1 MFKNLSTFENIVNEA
16 LGDFGLESETS
27 VNFSNL
33 DGTDLQINS
42 LVQFK
47 KHKSFDE
54 INVKVINKFL
64 QLDEVETCEVAP
76 QGFININLSD
86 VFFKE
91 NLYIDRESLK
101 KTLIT
106 NQDKIILDYG
116 GANIGKTLHVGHI
129 RTLNIGRA
137 LNNIYKLS
145 GSDTLTDIHFGDWG
159 MPIGLIIAYI
169 DKNKIKFEEL
179 IAADL
184 EIIYPEAAR
193 LAKENDEFYDKAKY
207 ISKELNNHNDEYIEK
222 WKIIYDIS
230 TQNIKKLL
238 HDLGFEFDLYKGE
251 SNVVQLIPDFI
262 EKLKSKELI
271 SLDEG
276 AYIASDNQD
285 PPAIVV
291 KSDGSYV
298 YLTTDLATV
307 IDREKQY
314 SADEYIYVVDQR
326 QKKHFEQL
334 FQLIKF
340 FSLSNKKFTHIGFGT
355 INDRSGKPLKTREGG
370 NYKLED
376 LYQDIKDK
384 LYEKN
389 RDTEN
394 LDILAKSVLTYSD
407 LMTNRLSDYK
417 FDIDK
422 FTNINGKSAIYIQYS
437 NVRAK
442 KLIDNYKD
450 TPTVG
455 DFSSMDRHLAMEIIK
470 FRYYFDLSLEHHE
483 PHHLAEYAYK
493 LCQEF
498 NSFYKANKIFSE
510 DNTSSEISH
519 FMYVVIAFHET
530 LLTIFEC
537 LNLQPVENM

>member
-1 MFKNLSTFENIVNEA
+1 MFKNVSNFENIVTETLNK
-16 LGDFGLESETS
+16 FGLEAVTS
-27 VNFSNL
+27 INFSNL
-33 DGTDLQINS
+33 NETDLQINS

-47 KHKSFDE
+47 KHKSFKA
-54 INVKVINKFL
+54 INVEIINKFL
-64 QLDEVETCEVAP
+64 QLNEVETCEITP
-76 QGFININLSD
+76 QGFININLND
-86 VFFKE
+86 IFFKK
-91 NLYIDRESLK
+91 NLYINRKLLK
-101 KTLIT
+101 KTLKT

-116 GANIGKTLHVGHI
+116 GANIGKALHVGHI

-159 MPIGLIIAYI
+159 MPIGLIIAYVE
-169 DKNKIKFEEL
+169 KNEIKFEKL
-179 IAADL
+179 KADDL
-184 EIIYPEAAR
+184 ELIYPEAAK
-193 LAKENDEFYDKAKY
+193 LAKENAEFYDEAKY
-207 ISKELNNHNDEYIEK
+207 ISKELNKNNDEYMQK

-238 HDLGFEFDLYKGE
+238 RDLGFEFDLYKGE
-251 SNVVQLIPDFI
+251 SNVAHLIPDFI
-262 EKLKSKELI
+262 EKLKSQDLI

-298 YLTTDLATV
+298 YLTTDLVTV
-307 IDREKQY
+307 IDREKKY

-334 FQLIKF
+334 FQLVKF

-355 INDRSGKPLKTREGG
+355 INDKSGKPLKTREGG
-370 NYKLED
+370 NYKLEE

-389 RDTEN
+389 GDTGN

-407 LMTNRLSDYK
+407 LITNRVSDYK

-422 FTNINGKSAIYIQYS
+422 FTNMNGKSAIYIQYS

-442 KLIDNYKD
+442 KLIENYKD

-455 DFSSMDRHLAMEIIK
+455 VFSSKDRHLAMEIIK
-470 FRYYFDLSLEHHE
+470 FKYYFDLSLENHE

-519 FMYVVIAFHET
+519 FMYIVIAFHET

>member
-1 MFKNLSTFENIVNEA
+1 MFKNVSNFENIVTETLNK
-16 LGDFGLESETS
+16 FGLKTVTS
-27 VNFSNL
+27 INFSNL

-47 KHKSFDE
+47 KHKSFKA
-54 INVKVINKFL
+54 INVEIINKFL
-64 QLDEVETCEVAP
+64 QLNEVETCEITP
-76 QGFININLSD
+76 QGFININLND
-86 VFFKE
+86 IFFKK
-91 NLYIDRESLK
+91 NLYINRKSLK
-101 KTLIT
+101 KSLKT

-116 GANIGKTLHVGHI
+116 GANIGKALHVGHI

-179 IAADL
+179 KASDL
-184 EIIYPEAAR
+184 EVIYPEAAK
-193 LAKENDEFYDKAKY
+193 LAKENEEFYDKAKY
-207 ISKELNNHNDEYIEK
+207 ISKELNKYNDEYIQK

-238 HDLGFEFDLYKGE
+238 RDLGFEFDLYKGE
-251 SNVVQLIPDFI
+251 SNVAQLIPDFI
-262 EKLKSKELI
+262 EKLKAKNLI
-271 SLDEG
+271 LLDEG

-340 FSLSNKKFTHIGFGT
+340 FSLSNKKFTHVGFGT
-355 INDRSGKPLKTREGG
+355 INDKSGKPLKTREGG

-376 LYQDIKDK
+376 LYQDIKNK

-389 RDTEN
+389 EDAAN

-407 LMTNRLSDYK
+407 LLTNRLSDYK
-417 FDIDK
+417 FDVDK
-422 FTNINGKSAIYIQYS
+422 FTNMNGKSAIYIQYS

-442 KLIDNYKD
+442 KLIDNYTD
-450 TPTVG
+450 TPVVG
-455 DFSSMDRHLAMEIIK
+455 AFSSGDRHLAMEIVK
-470 FRYYFDLSLEHHE
+470 FRYYFDLSLKNHE

-510 DNTSSEISH
+510 DNTSTEISH
-519 FMYVVIAFHET
+519 FMYIVIAFYET

>member
-1 MFKNLSTFENIVNEA
+1 MFKNVSNFENIVTETLNK
-16 LGDFGLESETS
+16 FGLKTVTS
-27 VNFSNL
+27 INFSNL

-47 KHKSFDE
+47 KHKSFKA
-54 INVKVINKFL
+54 INVEIINKFL
-64 QLDEVETCEVAP
+64 QLNEVETCEITP
-76 QGFININLSD
+76 QGFININLND
-86 VFFKE
+86 IFFKK
-91 NLYIDRESLK
+91 NLYINRKSLK
-101 KTLIT
+101 KTLKT

-116 GANIGKTLHVGHI
+116 GANIGKALHVGHI

-179 IAADL
+179 KASDL
-184 EIIYPEAAR
+184 EVIYPEAAK
-193 LAKENDEFYDKAKY
+193 LAKENEEFYDKAKY
-207 ISKELNNHNDEYIEK
+207 ISKELNKYNDEYIQK

-238 HDLGFEFDLYKGE
+238 RDLGFEFDLYKGE
-251 SNVVQLIPDFI
+251 SNVAQLIPDFI

-340 FSLSNKKFTHIGFGT
+340 FSLSNKKFTHVGFGT
-355 INDRSGKPLKTREGG
+355 INDKSGKPLKTREGG

-376 LYQDIKDK
+376 LYQDIKNK

-389 RDTEN
+389 EDAAN

-407 LMTNRLSDYK
+407 LLTNRLSDYK

-422 FTNINGKSAIYIQYS
+422 FTNMNGKSAIYIQYS

-442 KLIDNYKD
+442 KLIDNYTD
-450 TPTVG
+450 TPVVG
-455 DFSSMDRHLAMEIIK
+455 AFSSGDRHLAMEIVK
-470 FRYYFDLSLEHHE
+470 FRYYFDLSLKNHE

-510 DNTSSEISH
+510 DNTSTEISH
-519 FMYVVIAFHET
+519 FMYIVIAFYET

>member
-1 MFKNLSTFENIVNEA
+1 MFKNVSNFENIVTETLNK
-16 LGDFGLESETS
+16 FGLKTVTS
-27 VNFSNL
+27 INFSNL

-47 KHKSFDE
+47 KHKSFKA
-54 INVKVINKFL
+54 INVEIINKFL
-64 QLDEVETCEVAP
+64 QLNEVETCEITP
-76 QGFININLSD
+76 QGFININLND
-86 VFFKE
+86 IFFKK
-91 NLYIDRESLK
+91 NLYINRKSLK
-101 KTLIT
+101 KTLKT

-116 GANIGKTLHVGHI
+116 GANIGKALHVGHI

-169 DKNKIKFEEL
+169 DINKIKFEEL
-179 IAADL
+179 KASDL
-184 EIIYPEAAR
+184 EVIYPEAAK
-193 LAKENDEFYDKAKY
+193 LAKENEEFYDKAKY
-207 ISKELNNHNDEYIEK
+207 ISKELNKYNDEYIQK

-238 HDLGFEFDLYKGE
+238 RDLGFEFDLYKGE
-251 SNVVQLIPDFI
+251 SNVAQLIPDFI
-262 EKLKSKELI
+262 EKLKAKNLI
-271 SLDEG
+271 LLDEG

-340 FSLSNKKFTHIGFGT
+340 FSLSNKKFTHVGFGT
-355 INDRSGKPLKTREGG
+355 INDKSGKPLKTREGG

-376 LYQDIKDK
+376 LYQDIKNK

-389 RDTEN
+389 EDAAN

-407 LMTNRLSDYK
+407 LLTNRLSDYK

-422 FTNINGKSAIYIQYS
+422 FTNMNGKSAIYIQYS

-442 KLIDNYKD
+442 KLIDNYTD
-450 TPTVG
+450 TPVVG
-455 DFSSMDRHLAMEIIK
+455 AFSSGDRHLAMEIVK
-470 FRYYFDLSLEHHE
+470 FRYYFDLSLKNHE

-510 DNTSSEISH
+510 DNTSTEISH
-519 FMYVVIAFHET
+519 FMYIVIAFYET

>member
-1 MFKNLSTFENIVNEA
+1 MFKNVSNFENIVTETLNK
-16 LGDFGLESETS
+16 FGLEAVTS
-27 VNFSNL
+27 INFSNL
-33 DGTDLQINS
+33 NGTDLQINS

-47 KHKSFDE
+47 KHKSFKA
-54 INVKVINKFL
+54 INVEIINKFL
-64 QLDEVETCEVAP
+64 QLNEVETCEITP
-76 QGFININLSD
+76 QGFININLND
-86 VFFKE
+86 IFFKK
-91 NLYIDRESLK
+91 NLYINRKLLK
-101 KTLIT
+101 KTLKT

-116 GANIGKTLHVGHI
+116 GANIGKSLHVGHI

-159 MPIGLIIAYI
+159 MPIGLIIAYVE
-169 DKNKIKFEEL
+169 KNEIKFEKL
-179 IAADL
+179 KADDL
-184 EIIYPEAAR
+184 ELIYPEAAK
-193 LAKENDEFYDKAKY
+193 LAKENAEFYDEAKY
-207 ISKELNNHNDEYIEK
+207 ISKELNKNNDEYMQK

-238 HDLGFEFDLYKGE
+238 RDLGFEFDLYKGE
-251 SNVVQLIPDFI
+251 SNVAHLIPDFI
-262 EKLKSKELI
+262 EKLKSQDLI

-298 YLTTDLATV
+298 YLTTDLVTV
-307 IDREKQY
+307 IDREKKY

-334 FQLIKF
+334 FQLVKF

-355 INDRSGKPLKTREGG
+355 INDKSGKPLKTREGG
-370 NYKLED
+370 NYKLEE

-389 RDTEN
+389 GDTGN

-407 LMTNRLSDYK
+407 LITNRVSDYK

-422 FTNINGKSAIYIQYS
+422 FTNMNGKSAIYIQYS

-442 KLIDNYKD
+442 KLIENYKD

-455 DFSSMDRHLAMEIIK
+455 VFSSKDRHLAMEIIK
-470 FRYYFDLSLEHHE
+470 FKYYFDLSLENHE

-519 FMYVVIAFHET
+519 FMYIVIAFHET

>member
-1 MFKNLSTFENIVNEA
+1 MFKNVSNFENIVTETLNK
-16 LGDFGLESETS
+16 FGLEAVTS
-27 VNFSNL
+27 INFSNL
-33 DGTDLQINS
+33 NGTDLQINS

-47 KHKSFDE
+47 KHKSFKA
-54 INVKVINKFL
+54 INVEIINKFL
-64 QLDEVETCEVAP
+64 QLNEVETCEITP
-76 QGFININLSD
+76 QGFININLND
-86 VFFKE
+86 IFFKK
-91 NLYIDRESLK
+91 NLYINRKLLK
-101 KTLIT
+101 KTLKT

-116 GANIGKTLHVGHI
+116 GANIGKALHVGHI

-159 MPIGLIIAYI
+159 MPIGLIIAYVE
-169 DKNKIKFEEL
+169 KNEIKFEKL
-179 IAADL
+179 KADDL
-184 EIIYPEAAR
+184 ELIYPEAAK
-193 LAKENDEFYDKAKY
+193 LAKENAEFYDEAKY
-207 ISKELNNHNDEYIEK
+207 ISKELNKNNDEYMQK

-238 HDLGFEFDLYKGE
+238 RDLGFEFDLYKGE
-251 SNVVQLIPDFI
+251 SNVAHLIPDFI
-262 EKLKSKELI
+262 EKLKSQDLI

-334 FQLIKF
+334 FQLVKF

-355 INDRSGKPLKTREGG
+355 INDKSGKPLKTREGG
-370 NYKLED
+370 NYKLEE

-389 RDTEN
+389 GDTGN

-407 LMTNRLSDYK
+407 LITNRVSDYK

-422 FTNINGKSAIYIQYS
+422 FTNMNGKSAIYIQYS

-442 KLIDNYKD
+442 KLIENYKD

-455 DFSSMDRHLAMEIIK
+455 VFSSKDRHLAMEIIK
-470 FRYYFDLSLEHHE
+470 FKYYFDLSLENHE

-519 FMYVVIAFHET
+519 FMYIVIAFHET